1 MKALFVLVAEG
12 MCAAPGDRGAVQNAF
27 ASLQLTSFVAVAPLP
42 RPAGDGGGC
51 R

>member
-12 MCAAPGDRGAVQNAF
+12 MCAVPGDRGAVQNAF
-27 ASLQLTSFVAVAPLP
+27 ASFQLTSFVAVAPH
-42 RPAGDGGGC
+42 PAGDGGGC